1 MLDSM
6 IMWYLRKTYFTT
18 WDRISR
24 SMRIS
29 MKMLVIELK
38 WCQASGILC
47 ELRVPLKL
55 KGKFYRIVIRPTIL
69 YRIEC

>member
-6 IMWYLRKTYFTT
+6 IMWYLRKTHFAT

-47 ELRVPLKL
+47 ELMVPLKL
-55 KGKFYRIVIRPTIL
+55 KGKFYRIVIRPTML